1 MSPFEWLFALILF
14 LMFIVALMTSAP
26 PPVELD
32 VWAQPI
38 GGVTPLVQGE

>member
-14 LMFIVALMTSAP
+14 LIFIVALMTTHIQP
-26 PPVELD
+26 DELD

-38 GGVTPLVQGE
+38 GGVTPLVEEE

>member
-1 MSPFEWLFALILF
+1 MSPFEWLFVFILF

-26 PPVELD
+26 QPDELD

-38 GGVTPLVQGE
+38 GGVTPLVLE